1 MSGHNRRPDY
11 WKYYERAQESERVH
25 VKATLIEAIRD
36 DPCPRPKGSNR
47 GCPPVHSKDKLDFA
61 CLLMIA
67 RQETYRGMESD
78 MRDMRTPWD
87 NEPVPDH
94 TTLVRHLQTI
104 PKDWLDRILA
114 ETARRCIIA
123 AGRATGPLGADSSGV
138 ETTRYE
144 AVTRP
149 NKKERDFVETLQK
162 QYLKYHIVAIL
173 GLQIIL
179 TAFTTASNVN
189 DTTMLPVML
198 DMMRRQGLD
207 LSGRFF
213 DGDKGYDS
221 DENCEMLFEMG
232 FIPNIRQRRD
242 AVNRGKPSRSKAA
255 RLFDQDEYKKRG
267 MIEGVFGAEEAK
279 RHQLHCRFIREDNR
293 LRFAKIRA
301 IAWNIKILNR
311 FECASKL
318 RIPIPTYGGLAR
330 AACA

>member
-11 WKYYERAQESERVH
+11 WKYYELAQESERVH
-25 VKATLIEAIRD
+25 VKSTLIEVIRD
-36 DPCPRPKGSNR
+36 NPCPRPKGSNR

-67 RQETYRGMESD
+67 RQETCRSMESD

-94 TTLVRHLQTI
+94 TTPVRHLQTI

-114 ETARRCIIA
+114 EAARRCIIA

-149 NKKERDFVETLQK
+149 NKKEMDFVETLQK
-162 QYLKYHIVAIL
+162 QYLKYHITAIL

-198 DMMRRQGLD
+198 DMMRRQWLD
-207 LSGRFF
+207 LSGYSF

-232 FIPNIRQRRD
+232 FIPNIKQRKD
-242 AVNRGKPSRSKAA
+242 AVNRGKLSRSKAA
-255 RLFDQDEYKKRG
+255 RLFNQDEYRNRG
-267 MIEGVFGAEEAK
+267 MIEGVFGAEETK

-301 IAWNIKILNR
+301 IAWNIKVINR

-318 RIPIPTYGGLAR
+318 RNSSFSLI
-330 AACA
+330 

>member
-1 MSGHNRRPDY
+1 
-11 WKYYERAQESERVH
+11 
-25 VKATLIEAIRD
+25 
-36 DPCPRPKGSNR
+36 
-47 GCPPVHSKDKLDFA
+47 
-61 CLLMIA
+61 MIA

-123 AGRATGPLGADSSGV
+123 AGRATGPLGAGSSGV

-162 QYLKYHIVAIL
+162 QYLKYHITAIL

-198 DMMRRQGLD
+198 EMMKRQGLD
-207 LSGRFF
+207 LSGRFL

-232 FIPNIRQRRD
+232 FIPNIRQRKD
-242 AVNRGKPSRSKAA
+242 AVNRGKPSRKKAA
-255 RLFDQDEYKKRG
+255 RLFNQDEYRKGG
-267 MIEGVFGAEEAK
+267 MIEGVFGAEKAK

-301 IAWNIKILNR
+301 IAWNIKVINR

>member
-1 MSGHNRRPDY
+1 M
-11 WKYYERAQESERVH
+11 
-25 VKATLIEAIRD
+25 
-36 DPCPRPKGSNR
+36 
-47 GCPPVHSKDKLDFA
+47 
-61 CLLMIA
+61 
-67 RQETYRGMESD
+67 
-78 MRDMRTPWD
+78 
-87 NEPVPDH
+87 
-94 TTLVRHLQTI
+94 
-104 PKDWLDRILA
+104 
-114 ETARRCIIA
+114 
-123 AGRATGPLGADSSGV
+123 

-232 FIPNIRQRRD
+232 FIPNIKQRKD

-255 RLFDQDEYKKRG
+255 RLFDQDEYRKRG
-267 MIEGVFGAEEAK
+267 MIEGVSGQRRPNDTSCTADSSGRTTGSGSPRSEPS
-279 RHQLHCRFIREDNR
+279 LG
-293 LRFAKIRA
+293 
-301 IAWNIKILNR
+301 
-311 FECASKL
+311 
-318 RIPIPTYGGLAR
+318 T
-330 AACA
+330 

>member
-1 MSGHNRRPDY
+1 MALQPRRHSGH
-11 WKYYERAQESERVH
+11 KLSSLIRVT
-25 VKATLIEAIRD
+25 V
-36 DPCPRPKGSNR
+36 
-47 GCPPVHSKDKLDFA
+47 
-61 CLLMIA
+61 
-67 RQETYRGMESD
+67 TY
-78 MRDMRTPWD
+78 
-87 NEPVPDH
+87 H
-94 TTLVRHLQTI
+94 
-104 PKDWLDRILA
+104 
-114 ETARRCIIA
+114 
-123 AGRATGPLGADSSGV
+123 PL
-138 ETTRYE
+138 
-144 AVTRP
+144 
-149 NKKERDFVETLQK
+149 
-162 QYLKYHIVAIL
+162 
-173 GLQIIL
+173 
-179 TAFTTASNVN
+179 N

-198 DMMRRQGLD
+198 DTMRRQRLD

-232 FIPNIRQRRD
+232 FIPNIKQRKD

-255 RLFDQDEYKKRG
+255 RLFDQNEYRKRG

-279 RHQLHCRFIREDNR
+279 RHQLHCRFIREDSR

>member
-11 WKYYERAQESERVH
+11 WKYYELAQESEQAY
-25 VKATLIEAIRD
+25 VKSTLIEVIRD
-36 DPCPRPKGSNR
+36 NPCPRPKGSNI

-67 RQETYRGMESD
+67 HQETYRGMESD

-94 TTLVRHLQTI
+94 TTPVRHLQTI

-114 ETARRCIIA
+114 EAARRCIIA

-149 NKKERDFVETLQK
+149 NKKEMDFVETLQK
-162 QYLKYHIVAIL
+162 QYLKYHITAIL

-198 DMMRRQGLD
+198 DMMRRQELD
-207 LSGRFF
+207 LSGHFF

-232 FIPNIRQRRD
+232 FIPNIKQRKD

-255 RLFDQDEYKKRG
+255 RLFDQDEYRNRG
-267 MIEGVFGAEEAK
+267 MIEGVFGAEETK

-301 IAWNIKILNR
+301 IAWNIKVINR
-311 FECASKL
+311 FECDSKL

>member
-11 WKYYERAQESERVH
+11 WKYYELAQESEQAY
-25 VKATLIEAIRD
+25 VKSTLIEANRD
-36 DPCPRPKGSNR
+36 NPCPRPKGSNR
-47 GCPPVHSKDKLDFA
+47 GRPPVHSKGKLDFA

-78 MRDMRTPWD
+78 MRGMRTPWD

-94 TTLVRHLQTI
+94 ATPVRHLQTI

-123 AGRATGPLGADSSGV
+123 AGQATGPLGADSSGV

-144 AVTRP
+144 AATRP
-149 NKKERDFVETLQK
+149 NKKEVDFVETLQK
-162 QYLKYHIVAIL
+162 QCPKYHITAIL
-173 GLQIIL
+173 GLQIIS

-207 LSGRFF
+207 PSGRFF
-213 DGDKGYDS
+213 DGDRGYDS

-232 FIPNIRQRRD
+232 FIPNIRQRKD
-242 AVNRGKPSRSKAA
+242 AVNRGKPGRKKAA
-255 RLFDQDEYKKRG
+255 RLFGQDEYRKRG
-267 MIEGVFGAEEAK
+267 MIEGAFGAEEAK

-293 LRFAKIRA
+293 LRFA
-301 IAWNIKILNR
+301 NIIVFWGSGCMVFDQN
-311 FECASKL
+311 S
-318 RIPIPTYGGLAR
+318 
-330 AACA
+330 

>member
-1 MSGHNRRPDY
+1 MKS
-11 WKYYERAQESERVH
+11 
-25 VKATLIEAIRD
+25 TLIEVIRD
-36 DPCPRPKGSNR
+36 NPCPRSKDSNR
-47 GCPPVHSKDKLDFA
+47 GRPPIHSKGKLDFA

-67 RQETYRGMESD
+67 RQKTYRGMKSN

-87 NEPVPDH
+87 SEPVPDH

-123 AGRATGPLGADSSGV
+123 AGRATGPLGADSNGV

-189 DTTMLPVML
+189 DTTMLPVSSCSHEHVTCSAL
-198 DMMRRQGLD
+198 SPLGLHNYVVWSVIFD
-207 LSGRFF
+207 L
-213 DGDKGYDS
+213 
-221 DENCEMLFEMG
+221 M
-232 FIPNIRQRRD
+232 Q
-242 AVNRGKPSRSKAA
+242 
-255 RLFDQDEYKKRG
+255 
-267 MIEGVFGAEEAK
+267 
-279 RHQLHCRFIREDNR
+279 
-293 LRFAKIRA
+293 
-301 IAWNIKILNR
+301 
-311 FECASKL
+311 
-318 RIPIPTYGGLAR
+318 
-330 AACA
+330 

>member
-11 WKYYERAQESERVH
+11 WKYYELAQESEQAY
-25 VKATLIEAIRD
+25 VKSTLIEAIRD
-36 DPCPRPKGSNR
+36 NPCPRPKGSSR
-47 GCPPVHSKDKLDFA
+47 GCPPVHSKQKLDFA

-67 RQETYRGMESD
+67 RQETCRGMESD
-78 MRDMRTPWD
+78 MRDMRTPRD
-87 NEPVPDH
+87 SEPVPDH
-94 TTLVRHLQTI
+94 ATPVRHLQTI
-104 PKDWLDRILA
+104 PKDWRDRILA
-114 ETARRCIIA
+114 GTARRCIIA
-123 AGRATGPLGADSSGV
+123 AGQATGPLGADSSGV
-138 ETTRYE
+138 ETTGYE

-162 QYLKYHIVAIL
+162 QCLKYRITAIL

-179 TAFTTASNVN
+179 TAFTTASSVN

-207 LSGRFF
+207 PSGRFF

-221 DENCEMLFEMG
+221 DENCETLFEMG

-242 AVNRGKPSRSKAA
+242 AVNRGKPGRKKAA
-255 RLFDQDEYKKRG
+255 GLFGQDECRKRG

-293 LRFAKIRA
+293 LRSAKIRA
-301 IAWNIKILNR
+301 IAWNIKVLNR

-318 RIPIPTYGGLAR
+318 RIPIPAYGGLAR